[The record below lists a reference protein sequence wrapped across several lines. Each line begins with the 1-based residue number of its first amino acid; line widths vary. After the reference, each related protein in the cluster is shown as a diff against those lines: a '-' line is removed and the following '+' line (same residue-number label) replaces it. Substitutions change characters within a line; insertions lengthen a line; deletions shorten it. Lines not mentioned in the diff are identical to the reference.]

1 MSRCTITEK
10 DLEPITRT
18 IVQAFNPEQIIL
30 FGSLVWGKA
39 GPDSDA
45 DLFIVKETQ
54 ESTRDVAREIDG
66 ALWGRTIPL
75 DIIVSTPE
83 GLQKS
88 LKSGNLFIR
97 DIVERGKVLYERRRQ
112 R

>member
-1 MSRCTITEK
+1 MPRRTITEK

-54 ESTRDVAREIDG
+54 NSTRDVAREIDG

-75 DIIVSTPE
+75 DIIVYTPE
-83 GLQKS
+83 GVQRS